1 MKKKLV
7 TICLFFL
14 TFYFYSNDFGLGLKN
29 VNENR
34 INVPRRYFEFN
45 TTVNAGASNNYF
57 AAEEILVE
65 ELIFDL
71 KKIATELPSGG
82 FSFNAFTDTKY
93 GADLN
98 FPDGMHFGF
107 ETGID
112 FYCKGIISKDLFEF
126 LGYGNKLNETLTFD
140 GKAIADL
147 FFYTNVT
154 GGFDFLGFHVEI
166 TPTLFAPILHGE
178 SKDLYAKFENNS
190 NGTTVATASAGTTF
204 YSSMNLKPYFDNNFD
219 FSNFNA
225 LDAFSE
231 MDNYYGFDLALSLEH
246 KIFDT
251 LQGAAYTRIPI
262 VPGKLVNSTSLTTS
276 IRYEVKSIFDMIMGT
291 TDSATKS
298 TEYSGLTYNSSEYYL
313 HRPFK
318 LGGQAVWRPFGKWC
332 TFNSL
337 LGFAVRNPF
346 SSDAEFF
353 MEYDFG
359 VNFTILHI
367 LGFDISTS
375 YENQIFMHT
384 VGVIL
389 NFRLIEVNASVVCQ
403 GGNFVQSFK
412 GTGAGCVIA
421 VKIGF

>member
-1 MKKKLV
+1 
-7 TICLFFL
+7 
-14 TFYFYSNDFGLGLKN
+14 
-29 VNENR
+29 
-34 INVPRRYFEFN
+34 
-45 TTVNAGASNNYF
+45 
-57 AAEEILVE
+57 
-65 ELIFDL
+65 
-71 KKIATELPSGG
+71 
-82 FSFNAFTDTKY
+82 
-93 GADLN
+93 
-98 FPDGMHFGF
+98 
-107 ETGID
+107 
-112 FYCKGIISKDLFEF
+112 
-126 LGYGNKLNETLTFD
+126 
-140 GKAIADL
+140 
-147 FFYTNVT
+147 
-154 GGFDFLGFHVEI
+154 
-166 TPTLFAPILHGE
+166 
-178 SKDLYAKFENNS
+178 
-190 NGTTVATASAGTTF
+190 
-204 YSSMNLKPYFDNNFD
+204 
-219 FSNFNA
+219 
-225 LDAFSE
+225 
-231 MDNYYGFDLALSLEH
+231 
-246 KIFDT
+246 
-251 LQGAAYTRIPI
+251 
-262 VPGKLVNSTSLTTS
+262 
-276 IRYEVKSIFDMIMGT
+276 MIMGT

-318 LGGQAVWRPFGKWC
+318 MGAQAVWRPFGKWC

-375 YENQIFMHT
+375 YENQIFMHS

>member
-1 MKKKLV
+1 MKKKII
-7 TICLFFL
+7 TICLFLL

-34 INVPRRYFEFN
+34 INVPRRYFEMS
-45 TTVNAGASNNYF
+45 TTADVGASNNYF
-57 AAEEILVE
+57 AAEDILVE

-71 KKIATELPSGG
+71 KKIATELPTKG
-82 FSFNAFTDTKY
+82 FSFNTYSDVKY
-93 GADLN
+93 AIDFN
-98 FPDGMHFGF
+98 HPDGMHFGF

-112 FYCKGIISKDLFEF
+112 FYCKGTISKALFEF
-126 LGYGNKLNETLTFD
+126 LGHGNKLNEPLTFD

-147 FFYTNVT
+147 FLYTNVT
-154 GGFDFLGFHVEI
+154 AGFDFLGFHAEI

-219 FSNFNA
+219 FSDFNA

-231 MDNYYGFDLALSLEH
+231 MENYYGFDLALSLEH

-318 LGGQAVWRPFGKWC
+318 MGAQAVWRPFGKWC

-375 YENQIFMHT
+375 YENQIFMHS